1 MYAYHVKTIM
11 KLPWIQWF
19 FSDRTIINVL
29 KRKATIDPDIYDIY
43 PGLKD
48 NPKRIVD
55 IRKHKDLN
63 DITHKLFKETA
74 LKSGFLIEKF
84 EPVSA
89 RDIKLLRALIQR
101 IPFLR
106 NSIFADIFSTGAK
119 AILKKQIN

>member
-1 MYAYHVKTIM
+1 M
-11 KLPWIQWF
+11 
-19 FSDRTIINVL
+19 
-29 KRKATIDPDIYDIY
+29 KRKAKTDPYIYEIY
-43 PGLKD
+43 PGLK
-48 NPKRIVD
+48 NHPTKIVD

-63 DITHKLFKETA
+63 HITHKLFKETA

-89 RDIKLLRALIQR
+89 SDIKLIRQIINK

-119 AILKKQIN
+119 STLIK